1 LEHAQAATG
10 KAIGDDTFQFC
21 GIQLGTAFTSYFVA
35 GKLIYNRQEVVPL
48 FMIYCPLSSPE
59 STDL

>member
-1 LEHAQAATG
+1 MGEAV
-10 KAIGDDTFQFC
+10 GDDTFQFC

-35 GKLIYNRQEVVPL
+35 GKLTCNGIEVVPL
-48 FMIYCPLSSPE
+48 FMIYCPLSPRE